1 MTDFRAL
8 YKREREGSVP
18 SKQTRHALR
27 SVAHSCVLECMQTD
41 LMLLTTQLLK
51 NHTCLRHARLSPQM
65 LSVPLM
71 LSRFGDMRTA
81 VREDL
86 VNRFIE
92 ADVLNRTHASTAVTS
107 AEPVISLHM
116 TLRAPPSRA
125 LFSRLSKVMTHLTE
139 HVNWEC
145 LDRTLNIRTSAVMQ
159 NIKTVVHGTSPALP
173 SKVWYNFIKTKNVIC
188 HNFVDPQGREYDR
201 FVFDVV
207 TDVHNPHMRMELARA
222 IDTSHQYVLQVKI
235 PVFVHGSDGSVTTA
249 SVTLLHLDMVLPDD
263 PEYPLL
269 SNAKYHRTYLF
280 PHSKTR
286 LPSYSF
292 RGFMHASLLVS
303 LIPDTSANLSRAAV
317 FFVLAYLY
325 EEDDAVTLV
334 DKLRQLDS
342 VSPGGNA
349 HELFQ
354 VFRNAVSNATRTLS
368 ARTREKFLHQL
379 SLAFHMTIS
388 AFMASHVMT
397 FPRKV
402 SFVTPQSME
411 DSHF

>member
-1 MTDFRAL
+1 MTDFGAW
-8 YKREREGSVP
+8 YKREREGSVR
-18 SKQTRHALR
+18 SKKTRQAFR
-27 SVAHSCVLECMQTD
+27 SIAHSCVLECMQTD
-41 LMLLTTQLLK
+41 LMLLTTELLK
-51 NHTCLRHARLSPQM
+51 DHTCLRHARLSPQM
-65 LSVPLM
+65 LAVPLM
-71 LSRFGDMRTA
+71 LSRFDDMRTA

-92 ADVLNRTHASTAVTS
+92 ADVINRAHDSEAVTS
-107 AEPVISLHM
+107 AEPIISLHM

-125 LFSRLSKVMTHLTE
+125 LFNRLSKVMTHLTE

-145 LDRTLNIRTSAVMQ
+145 LDRTLKIRTGAVMQ
-159 NIKTVVHGTSPALP
+159 NIKAVVHGTSPALP
-173 SKVWYNFIKTKNVIC
+173 SDVWYNFIKTKNVIC
-188 HNFVDPQGREYDR
+188 HNSVDSRGREHDR

-207 TDVHNPHMRMELARA
+207 DNVHNPHLRMELARA
-222 IDTSHQYVLQVKI
+222 IDTSHQYVLQVKT
-235 PVFVHGSDGSVTTA
+235 PVFVYGSDGSVTTA

-292 RGFMHASLLVS
+292 RGFMHHSLLVS
-303 LIPDTSANLSRAAV
+303 LIPDTSANLSRSAV

-325 EEDDAVTLV
+325 EAGDAITHVE
-334 DKLRQLDS
+334 KLRQLDT
-342 VSPGGNA
+342 VSSGGNA

-354 VFRNAVSNATRTLS
+354 VFRNAVSDTARTLS
-368 ARTREKFLHQL
+368 ARTRKKFLHQL
-379 SLAFHMTIS
+379 SLAFHLTLF

-397 FPRKV
+397 LRRKV
-402 SFVTPQSME
+402 SFITPQSME